1 MPATSL
7 LVTCGF
13 SKFRYAATVASGTA
27 KGELRLKTLPKDPIV
42 IDFDG
47 RTSRIDYVR
56 TRDGLVASDFRFSLV
71 DGDGDGD
78 SDGSGETLAFA
89 DKVHGRR
96 DYVANV
102 RGTPFRFEKRPGVF
116 SLHYALLDDGGRQ
129 VGTLAE
135 TTGFTLWKRSFRF
148 DLPESV
154 DGPTGLFLFFLAVN
168 LHFR

>member
-7 LVTCGF
+7 LITCGF
-13 SKFRYAATVASGTA
+13 SKFRYAVAVASGTA
-27 KGELRLKTLPKDPIV
+27 KGELRLKTWPNDPIV

-47 RTSRIDYVR
+47 RSYRIDYAR
-56 TRDGLVASDFRFSLV
+56 TQDGFVADDFRFSLV
-71 DGDGDGD
+71 DGN
-78 SDGSGETLAFA
+78 GETLASA
-89 DKVHGRR
+89 DKVKRKHDYLANLHG
-96 DYVANV
+96 
-102 RGTPFRFEKRPGVF
+102 TTFRFEKRAGLF
-116 SLHYALLDDGGRQ
+116 SLRYALLDDTGRE

-148 DLPESV
+148 DLPASV

>member
-1 MPATSL
+1 MAAISL
-7 LVTCGF
+7 LITSGF
-13 SKFRYAATVASGTA
+13 SKFRYAAAVASGTA

-47 RTSRIDYVR
+47 RAYRIDYAR
-56 TRDGLVASDFRFSLV
+56 TRDGFVVDDFRFSLV
-71 DGDGDGD
+71 DDNGG
-78 SDGSGETLAFA
+78 TLAFA
-89 DKVHGRR
+89 DKVKGKH
-96 DYVANV
+96 DYVANL
-102 RGTPFRFEKRPGVF
+102 RGKTFRFEKRSGLF
-116 SLHYALLDDGGRQ
+116 SLRYALLDDTGRQ

-148 DLPESV
+148 DLPEAV

>member
-7 LVTCGF
+7 LITSGF
-13 SKFRYAATVASGTA
+13 SKFRYAASVASGTA

-42 IDFDG
+42 VDFDG
-47 RTSRIDYVR
+47 RSYRIDYER
-56 TRDGLVASDFRFSLV
+56 TRDGLIVSDFRFSLV
-71 DGDGDGD
+71 DGDG
-78 SDGSGETLAFA
+78 ETLAFA
-89 DKVHGRR
+89 DKVDGKR

-116 SLHYALLDDGGRQ
+116 SLHYALLDEGRCT
-129 VGTLAE
+129 VGKLAE

>member
-7 LVTCGF
+7 LITSGF
-13 SKFRYAATVASGTA
+13 SKFRYAVAVASGTA

-42 IDFDG
+42 VDFDG
-47 RTSRIDYVR
+47 RSYRIDCER
-56 TRDGLVASDFRFSLV
+56 TRDGLIVSDFRFSLV
-71 DGDGDGD
+71 DGDGG
-78 SDGSGETLAFA
+78 TLAFA
-89 DKVHGRR
+89 DKVDGKR

-102 RGTPFRFEKRPGVF
+102 RGTTFRFEKRPGVF
-116 SLHYALLDDGGRQ
+116 SLRYALLDAGGRT

-148 DLPESV
+148 DLPEGV
-154 DGPTGLFLFFLAVN
+154 DGPTGVFLFFLAVN

>member
-7 LVTCGF
+7 LITSGF
-13 SKFRYAATVASGTA
+13 SKFRYAVAVASGTA
-27 KGELRLKTLPKDPIV
+27 KGELRLKTLPKDPII

-47 RTSRIDYVR
+47 RTYRIDYER
-56 TRDGLVASDFRFSLV
+56 TRDGLIVSDFRFSLV
-71 DGDGDGD
+71 DGN
-78 SDGSGETLAFA
+78 GETLAFA
-89 DKVHGRR
+89 DKVDGKR
-96 DYVANV
+96 DYVANL
-102 RGTPFRFEKRPGVF
+102 RGTGHRFEKRPGVF
-116 SLHYALLDDGGRQ
+116 SLHYALLDDGGRT
-129 VGTLAE
+129 VGKLAE

>member
-7 LVTCGF
+7 LITSGF
-13 SKFRYAATVASGTA
+13 SKFRYAVAVASGTA

-47 RTSRIDYVR
+47 RTYRIDYAR
-56 TRDGLVASDFRFSLV
+56 ARDGFVADDFRFSLV
-71 DGDGDGD
+71 DGDGDGN
-78 SDGSGETLAFA
+78 GETLAFA
-89 DKVHGRR
+89 DKVKGKR
-96 DYVANV
+96 DYVANL
-102 RGTPFRFEKRPGVF
+102 RGKTFRFEKRSGLF
-116 SLHYALLDDGGRQ
+116 SLGYALLDDTGRQ
-129 VGTLAE
+129 VGKLAE

-148 DLPESV
+148 DLPASV